1 MDESSSSN
9 DDLISMDS
17 DQAREKKA
25 KEKERIMAS
34 LIKER
39 PFKKQREIKLLER
52 VAAGELGVKILDR
65 DCTGSFRLVGE
76 DNFLLGQKNMFS
88 VITTTREAVIGSADP
103 QKLFQI
109 MSDAGGHFVQELR

>member
-1 MDESSSSN
+1 M
-9 DDLISMDS
+9 
-17 DQAREKKA
+17 
-25 KEKERIMAS
+25 
-34 LIKER
+34 
-39 PFKKQREIKLLER
+39 
-52 VAAGELGVKILDR
+52 AAGELGVKILDR

-109 MSDAGGHFVQELR
+109 MSDAGGHFV